1 MSVPS
6 RLLPAPSAGQS
17 FLVLLRMQ
25 LARLRRSWRQY
36 VVVSSAMPSG
46 IVLLLRAMSG
56 HVSQAVAL
64 QVITGNL
71 VLSVA
76 ITSIAMLAQQVAWM
90 KASRTFDYFR
100 TLPVPSAAV
109 VLSILV
115 AYLVFALPGMAIVLI
130 VGRLLYGVGM
140 HIGLLLLPAVLL
152 TGVALSGIGA
162 AIGLLSRTDQLAGLT
177 GNLVMMVV
185 LFLGIIPAARV
196 PEAVNAISWIIPST
210 YGVHLLMALLGPG
223 ASAMEWIRDAGALI
237 AWAAVLFILVDRLSY
252 RVD

>member
-1 MSVPS
+1 MSAQS
-6 RLLPAPSAGQS
+6 RVLSAPAAGAS
-17 FLVLLRMQ
+17 FWVLLRMQ
-25 LARLRRSWRQY
+25 LSRLRRSWRQY
-36 VVVSSAMPSG
+36 VVVSSAMPTG

-56 HVSQAVAL
+56 PVPRDVAL

-115 AYLVFALPGMAIVLI
+115 AYLCFALPGMAVVLF

-140 HIGLLLLPAVLL
+140 QVGIALVPAVLL

-162 AIGLLSRTDQLAGLT
+162 VIGLLSRTDQLAGLL
-177 GNLVMMVV
+177 GNMVMMVV

-196 PEAVNAISWIIPST
+196 PAAVTAISWLIPST
-210 YGVHLLMALLGPG
+210 YAVHLLMALLGGG
-223 ASAMEWIRDAGALI
+223 APLWEWLRDGGALLL
-237 AWAAVLFILVDRLSY
+237 WALALFTWVDRLSY

>member
-1 MSVPS
+1 MRALSSP
-6 RLLPAPSAGQS
+6 PEGPSAGAS
-17 FLVLLRMQ
+17 FWVLLRMQ
-25 LARLRRSWRQY
+25 MARLRRSWRQY

-56 HVSQAVAL
+56 PVPRDVAL

-115 AYLVFALPGMAIVLI
+115 AYLFFALPGMAVVLL

-140 HIGLLLLPAVLL
+140 QIGPMLVPAVLL
-152 TGVALSGIGA
+152 SGVALSGIGA
-162 AIGLLSRTDQLAGLT
+162 VIGLLSRTDQLAGLV
-177 GNLVMMVV
+177 GNLAMMAV

-196 PEAVNAISWIIPST
+196 PAVVNTISWIIPST
-210 YGVHLLMALLGPG
+210 YAVHLLMALLGSG
-223 ASAMEWIRDAGALI
+223 ASAWEWLRDGGAL
-237 AWAAVLFILVDRLSY
+237 ALWALLLFTLVDRLSY